1 MRHADTAIVFVLDG
15 FNVFWY
21 ADNAKRN
28 EKTRSNY
35 SPTLKWIKGKTTMSE
50 EKIQAMETKSA
61 LVEKITFALL
71 PLLFSCVVY
80 LMSAL
85 SNLSHEVTILNSKI
99 SLVVTSDN
107 KQASNTGAELAR
119 EKLRQDLEKEIQK
132 NRDDIQ
138 VNRLHIAILEDRAGM
153 KTTFKKEDKWSL

>member
-1 MRHADTAIVFVLDG
+1 
-15 FNVFWY
+15 
-21 ADNAKRN
+21 
-28 EKTRSNY
+28 
-35 SPTLKWIKGKTTMSE
+35 MSE

-138 VNRLHIAILEDRAGM
+138 VNRLYIAILEDRAEM
-153 KTTFKKEDKWSL
+153 KTTFKKEDK

>member
-1 MRHADTAIVFVLDG
+1 MAEES
-15 FNVFWY
+15 
-21 ADNAKRN
+21 AKGALI
-28 EKTRSNY
+28 EK
-35 SPTLKWIKGKTTMSE
+35 L
-50 EKIQAMETKSA
+50 
-61 LVEKITFALL
+61 TFAVL

-119 EKLRQDLEKEIQK
+119 ERLRQDLATEIQK

-138 VNRLHIAILEDRAGM
+138 YNRQKIAVIEAKLE
-153 KTTFKKEDKWSL
+153 KK

>member
-1 MRHADTAIVFVLDG
+1 MA
-15 FNVFWY
+15 
-21 ADNAKRN
+21 
-28 EKTRSNY
+28 E
-35 SPTLKWIKGKTTMSE
+35 
-50 EKIQAMETKSA
+50 ETKDSA
-61 LVEKITFALL
+61 KGALIEKLTFAVL

-119 EKLRQDLEKEIQK
+119 ERLRQDLATEIQK

-138 VNRLHIAILEDRAGM
+138 YNRQKIAVIESKMGV
-153 KTTFKKEDKWSL
+153 K

>member
-1 MRHADTAIVFVLDG
+1 
-15 FNVFWY
+15 
-21 ADNAKRN
+21 
-28 EKTRSNY
+28 
-35 SPTLKWIKGKTTMSE
+35 MSE
-50 EKIQAMETKSA
+50 EKIQAMESKSA
-61 LVEKITFALL
+61 LIEKITFALL

-85 SNLSHEVTILNSKI
+85 SNLAHEVTILNSKI

-107 KQASNTGAELAR
+107 RQAVNSGAELAR

-138 VNRLHIAILEDRAGM
+138 VNRMHIAILEEKMHTVNRV
-153 KTTFKKEDKWSL
+153 KEK

>member
-1 MRHADTAIVFVLDG
+1 VGCIGGCSDW
-15 FNVFWY
+15 FNRVVY
-21 ADNAKRN
+21 VATCGGHMTDDKGALI
-28 EKTRSNY
+28 EK
-35 SPTLKWIKGKTTMSE
+35 
-50 EKIQAMETKSA
+50 A
-61 LVEKITFALL
+61 TFAIL

-107 KQASNTGAELAR
+107 KQASNSGAELAR

-132 NRDDIQ
+132 NRDDIMH
-138 VNRLHIAILEDRAGM
+138 NRQEIAVINTKLE
-153 KTTFKKEDKWSL
+153 KK